1 MGLQVLQV
9 YSSLARIRIMAIITS
24 GNMPS
29 LLKEGL
35 YLPKEKKKTP
45 VKAGSVKK
53 TKTKNKGN

>member
-1 MGLQVLQV
+1 M
-9 YSSLARIRIMAIITS
+9 SITTT

-35 YLPKEKKKTP
+35 YLPKEKKKTS
-45 VKAGSVKK
+45 VKSESIKK

>member
-1 MGLQVLQV
+1 M
-9 YSSLARIRIMAIITS
+9 SIITS

-35 YLPKEKKKTP
+35 YLPKEKKKTCY
-45 VKAGSVKK
+45 KAGSVKK

>member
-1 MGLQVLQV
+1 M
-9 YSSLARIRIMAIITS
+9 SIITS

-35 YLPKEKKKTP
+35 YLPKEKKKNTCY
-45 VKAGSVKK
+45 KAGSVKK

>member
-1 MGLQVLQV
+1 
-9 YSSLARIRIMAIITS
+9 
-24 GNMPS
+24 MPS

-53 TKTKNKGN
+53 TTTKTKNKNKGN

>member
-1 MGLQVLQV
+1 
-9 YSSLARIRIMAIITS
+9 
-24 GNMPS
+24 MPT

-35 YLPKEKKKTP
+35 YLLKKEKKKTP

>member
-1 MGLQVLQV
+1 M
-9 YSSLARIRIMAIITS
+9 SIITS

-35 YLPKEKKKTP
+35 YLPKKKKKKTSI
-45 VKAGSVKK
+45 KAESIKK

>member
-1 MGLQVLQV
+1 
-9 YSSLARIRIMAIITS
+9 
-24 GNMPS
+24 MPS

-53 TKTKNKGN
+53 TKTKGN